1 MVNHFAVET
10 ARDVKDDFMAVV
22 VQHAPEKIKLKSCS
36 YLCKFTLQICVLQ
49 RRVCVL
55 LHKL

>member
-36 YLCKFTLQICVLQ
+36 YLCKFTLQ
-49 RRVCVL
+49 
-55 LHKL
+55 